1 MYITFSKNSP
11 SMVVGVN
18 VLVRI
23 VRIFY
28 AKWPLIYRLI
38 MLSRCDCGLD
48 LLLACARCTLMVYI
62 APILVFSIIILNL
75 RVLSAFLTPNC
86 VEQIYYFLSLSPYLI
101 TLSLS
106 KVIFN
111 IVNIYMHTYT
121 IGRAPIFICA
131 QLYANHQLCFYLGFL
146 TLYKYA
152 NM

>member
-62 APILVFSIIILNL
+62 ALILVFSIIILNL
-75 RVLSAFLTPNC
+75 RVLSAFLTLNC

-106 KVIFN
+106 KFIFN
-111 IVNIYMHTYT
+111 IVNIIIYAYIYYRKSSNLYMCSAVCESSALFLP
-121 IGRAPIFICA
+121 RFPNFI
-131 QLYANHQLCFYLGFL
+131 
-146 TLYKYA
+146 
-152 NM
+152 